1 MKLVL
6 HQNFYDFFNEHRY
19 NAEDAH
25 LMYRMQAFDKQL
37 VSSFRVSLCHNV
49 CEHFTTSVQGFAE
62 PLQHCIRPQS
72 SVPSLYRDSELSA
85 FLI

>member
-25 LMYRMQAFDKQL
+25 LMYRMQAFDKQS

-49 CEHFTTSVQGFAE
+49 V
-62 PLQHCIRPQS
+62 LQNPCDTVLDLRTQCLPYIE
-72 SVPSLYRDSELSA
+72 DSELSA